1 MPARLEETASTAAQ
15 RYRVLAA
22 VMLGGIMGPI
32 DASIVNVILP
42 TIASFF
48 WRPHRHRAVGY
59 R

>member
-1 MPARLEETASTAAQ
+1 MPASLEKAVTATEQ

-42 TIASFF
+42 TISSFGAPSP
-48 WRPHRHRAVGY
+48 PHSGCR
-59 R
+59 